1 MGKAGKISIDYRVIL
16 RIFFQQLYNNGVCN
30 SAI

>member
-16 RIFFQQLYNNGVCN
+16 RILPAALQQWCV
-30 SAI
+30 